1 MVLRQAQ
8 SLAAAILVV
17 IGVTALASVLLLGAG
32 YPLVTISGA
41 ARPLTAFEAALAL
54 PIVALAYHKIY
65 WRISR
70 VRRWRRNLV
79 RAGGAFATSWVGTI
93 ALLLAKQLTA
103 VIVAVGVPVDQ
114 ERTLAVV
121 IGMLLLWRAN
131 LLPKSRPGWLN
142 GVALPVFASDST
154 RWCLVHRYAA
164 VRVAGIG
171 GVALLLAF
179 FAPAGF
185 DVRTPIIVLLAAE
198 LLVANTHALLL
209 PVTRR

>member
-8 SLAAAILVV
+8 TLAVTLLAVIAVVAITSVV
-17 IGVTALASVLLLGAG
+17 LLGAS
-32 YPLVTISGA
+32 YPLVTLGVA

-54 PIVALAYHKIY
+54 PIVAGAYHLAY
-65 WRISR
+65 WRLSR

-79 RAGGAFATSWVGTI
+79 RAGGAFATGWVGTM

-103 VIVAVGVPVDQ
+103 VIVAFGTPVDA

-142 GVALPVFASDST
+142 GIALPVFAPDST

-164 VRVAGIG
+164 IRVAAIG
-171 GVALLLAF
+171 AIAIIMAF
-179 FAPAGF
+179 YAPVGF
-185 DVRTPIIVLLAAE
+185 DIRTPITALLIAE